1 MKYKYIFLDLDGT
14 LTDPKEGITKCVQYA
29 LEKFNIIE
37 PDLENLTKCIGPPLY
52 NSFTE
57 FFGMNDEDAY
67 KAIAYYRERFS
78 KIGLFENAVL
88 PGACEMLQKLCD
100 NARVPV
106 LATSTPRVYADAIVK
121 KYGIR
126 PYLKMISAAELDGT
140 RNNKNEIIE
149 YAISTLGIQDRSKII
164 MVGDR
169 HHDIDAAKTC
179 GIDSCGVRFG
189 YAAPGELEAA
199 GADYIVSDFDELY
212 KVLIQ

>member
-29 LEKFNIIE
+29 LEKFGIIE
-37 PDLENLTKCIGPPLY
+37 PDLDNLTKCIGPPLY

-57 FFGMNDEDAY
+57 FFGMSDENAY
-67 KAIAYYRERFS
+67 KAISYYRERFS

-88 PGACEMLQKLCD
+88 PGACEMLQKLC
-100 NARVPV
+100 NAARVPV
-106 LATSTPRVYADAIVK
+106 LATSKPRVYADAIVK

-126 PYLKMISAAELDGT
+126 PYLKMISASELDGT

-149 YAISTLGIQDRSKII
+149 YAISTLGIQERSKII

-169 HHDIDAAKTC
+169 HHDIDAAKEC

-189 YAAPGELEAA
+189 YADPGELEAA

-212 KVLIQ
+212 RVLIQ